1 MSDKRKAF
9 VALLLLLNDKEK
21 NSKKSR
27 SIWVKNIY
35 KRRKEKGSYEN
46 LIKELALEDSE
57 NYRRY
62 LRMDT
67 TTFLNI
73 VESIKH
79 LISNNI
85 NSFRPDVI
93 SPEEKVAITLRFLA
107 TGDSYQSIKFAFRVS
122 PPEISFIISQVC
134 DAIYSVL
141 GPQHLKVPTTQSE
154 WQVIATQ
161 FNELWNF
168 PNCIG
173 ALDGKHVLI

>member
-1 MSDKRKAF
+1 MSDKRKVF

-27 SIWVKNIY
+27 SIWVKKIY

-57 NYRRY
+57 NYLRY

-93 SPEEKVAITLRFLA
+93 TPEEKVAITLRFLA
-107 TGDSYQSIKFAFRVS
+107 TGDLSINK
-122 PPEISFIISQVC
+122 VC
-134 DAIYSVL
+134 A
-141 GPQHLKVPTTQSE
+141 
-154 WQVIATQ
+154 
-161 FNELWNF
+161 
-168 PNCIG
+168 
-173 ALDGKHVLI
+173 